1 MNLRRHALGATIAI
15 GVALLGALWFL
26 AIAPKRAEQATV
38 KSSIAAQQL
47 RLDAAKA
54 QVATYAASRKQFAGL
69 LSELRSLDRAV
80 PARGDISAMLREL
93 QRRAKVRGSELRLVA
108 LKNPEAP
115 PPGSATTTPGAVTGP
130 GGLSALPFTFEYT
143 GKYFDLLDILK
154 TVRRSVRVTSG
165 DLDVDG
171 RLLTIDGL
179 AFNRVLG
186 DAKLTKAV
194 LNATA
199 YIAPEGAAGAP
210 QAPAAGT
217 APAPATPAP
226 ATPAPAT
233 PASAAPATNGGS

>member
-1 MNLRRHALGATIAI
+1 MTPQVRAIAATVVVGLALFAALWIVAI
-15 GVALLGALWFL
+15 G
-26 AIAPKRAEQATV
+26 PKRSEKNDVSAN
-38 KSSIAAQQL
+38 IAAQQA
-47 RLDAAKA
+47 RLAAA
-54 QVATYAASRKQFAGL
+54 RTQVSTFEASRKQFSGL
-69 LSELRSLDRAV
+69 LTELRGLDRAV
-80 PARGDISAMLREL
+80 PARGEISAMLREL
-93 QRRAKVRGSELRLVA
+93 QSRARVRGSELRLVA

-233 PASAAPATNGGS
+233 PATNGGS